1 MQASSECIQPLPPG
15 LRQGNDGIDSV
26 TEERGLI
33 ARGN

>member
-15 LRQGNDGIDSV
+15 LRQGNDVAGSV
-26 TEERGLI
+26 TDERGLI